1 MIINW
6 QKAAGYQL
14 TFVANVDQVS
24 AELLRAGSNHI
35 DLLFNWCLKKK
46 EREKR
51 SEIQRER
58 KRERID
64 WGGVGVATFYPR
76 FYSDLSRQQKK
87 RRKKAKREDF

>member
-1 MIINW
+1 MIYYLI
-6 QKAAGYQL
+6 G
-14 TFVANVDQVS
+14 VS
-24 AELLRAGSNHI
+24 
-35 DLLFNWCLKKK
+35 KKK
-46 EREKR
+46 REKR

-87 RRKKAKREDF
+87 EEKKKQREKISSECRH